1 MGNPRTDITL
11 PDGST
16 YTRKVMPNGEER
28 TRIRFATGHATVITR
43 SPDWK
48 PKAGAELPWQE
59 AHYHAGL
66 TEVYTLI
73 SGWAQFIWL
82 NPNVGV
88 SRLDTPGTTLTFQ
101 RGVSHLVLLGPS
113 AEISTLLFGL
123 GVPNYERSNNDWW
136 PAPEDF
142 FAKIEGKKAVADKVT
157 RASFK

>member
-1 MGNPRTDITL
+1 VEKPRIDKTL
-11 PDGST
+11 EDGSV
-16 YTRKVMPNGEER
+16 YTRKTMPNGEER
-28 TRIRFATGHATVITR
+28 TRMRFAVGPATVITR
-43 SPDWK
+43 SSDWK
-48 PKAGAELPWQE
+48 PKDGTELPWQE

-101 RGVSHLVLLGPS
+101 RGVPHLVLLGPG

-123 GVPNYERSNNDWW
+123 SVPNHERGNNDWW
-136 PAPEDF
+136 PVAENF
-142 FAKIEGKKAVADKVT
+142 FTKIEGEKAVAEKVA
-157 RASFK
+157 RATFK